1 MALCTHMLAIMLG
14 YVCVA
19 ASSPFR
25 LKWGD
30 CRNHWQKFWA
40 KVLVKYRYTVLR
52 LLTKYFCRPL
62 VKIACQLC
70 KFCIPLPLAKFPCQS
85 LSKIQVYCI
94 EASDEGFQPDF
105 SCTRPEHGL
114 SFTYQIW
121 CAAFANT
128 VL

>member
-1 MALCTHMLAIMLG
+1 MALCTHMLAIMFG

-52 LLTKYFCRPL
+52 LLTKDFNLRL
-62 VKIACQLC
+62 N
-70 KFCIPLPLAKFPCQS
+70 S
-85 LSKIQVYCI
+85 VYVVRDC
-94 EASDEGFQPDF
+94 D
-105 SCTRPEHGL
+105 R
-114 SFTYQIW
+114 W
-121 CAAFANT
+121 R
-128 VL
+128 